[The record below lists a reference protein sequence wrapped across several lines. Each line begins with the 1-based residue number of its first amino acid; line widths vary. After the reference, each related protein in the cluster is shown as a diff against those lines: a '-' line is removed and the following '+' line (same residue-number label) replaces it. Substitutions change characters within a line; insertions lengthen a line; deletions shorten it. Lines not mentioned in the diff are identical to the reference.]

1 MQCRPW
7 LCNRK
12 MQQQTDE
19 NENGIW
25 ELNNRI
31 QTCYNEIDRL
41 ESEKRRQMEEEA
53 AAALAAAQ
61 NTETGTEE

>member
-1 MQCRPW
+1 MSALASATEKCS
-7 LCNRK
+7 NK
-12 MQQQTDE
+12 TDE

-53 AAALAAAQ
+53 AAAAQ